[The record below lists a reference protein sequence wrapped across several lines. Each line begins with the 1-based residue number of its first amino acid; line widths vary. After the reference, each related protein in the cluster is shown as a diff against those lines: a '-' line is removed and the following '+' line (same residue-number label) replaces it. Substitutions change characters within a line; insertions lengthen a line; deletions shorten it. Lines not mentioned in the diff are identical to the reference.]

1 MPKRLPD
8 IQVLIPYRDLCRL
21 LAASAE
27 VESLKKENSAIRDQL
42 SALRYQFV
50 ELLERFKE
58 IQD

>member
-8 IQVLIPYRDLCRL
+8 IQVLIPYCDLCRL

-27 VESLKKENSAIRDQL
+27 VESLKKENGQIREQL
-42 SALRYQFV
+42 GALRYQFM
-50 ELLERFKE
+50 ELMERFRE